1 MLEVSGKFVMFE
13 GNATSMQELEKFKN
27 NFELLQTFLG
37 AIEQLLL
44 EKPKSTKIQ
53 SIVDKLN
60 QTVDELKKEK
70 NVEFSVVVPP
80 APAKPAEK

>member
-1 MLEVSGKFVMFE
+1 MFE